1 MDKDTALYI
10 ARLSRLALSDDEK
23 EEIIKDFSKIVG
35 FVEKIKEL
43 DISSIKEDYILVN
56 PNENVFRQD
65 VVVKVNLQS
74 EIEEN
79 APQYEDGFFV
89 VPKVIEK

>member
-23 EEIIKDFSKIVG
+23 EEIIKDFTKIVG

>member
-74 EIEEN
+74 ELEEN